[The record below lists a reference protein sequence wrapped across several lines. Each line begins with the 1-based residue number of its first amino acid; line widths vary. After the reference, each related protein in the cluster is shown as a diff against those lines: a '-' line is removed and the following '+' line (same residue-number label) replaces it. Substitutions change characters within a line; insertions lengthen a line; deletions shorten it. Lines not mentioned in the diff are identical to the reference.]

1 MTKEGGEK
9 KKAKINPNAAFPL
22 ETSKL
27 TYQVGEVVAGL
38 SCHETVREPKAN
50 HVLHVGVQ
58 AGRIGF
64 EQHIDQAGQEVIS
77 ISGLTAGHSER
88 LKDVLTAF
96 GYACKFVLR
105 GSFGIHFNY
114 GC

>member
-1 MTKEGGEK
+1 MIA
-9 KKAKINPNAAFPL
+9 KAALTL
-22 ETSKL
+22 EASKL

-58 AGRIGF
+58 AGRVGLEHNIN
-64 EQHIDQAGQEVIS
+64 QAGQEVIG
-77 ISGLTAGHSER
+77 IGRLTAGHSER
-88 LKDVLTAF
+88 LENVLTAF
-96 GYACKFVLR
+96 GHACKFVLR